1 MKINE
6 TKISMQQKNINMKNS
21 NFLED
26 KRKKKNNNNNNKWE
40 KNNNILTNKITKK
53 SKIFIK

>member
-1 MKINE
+1 MKLNYHCY
-6 TKISMQQKNINMKNS
+6 KNINKKNS